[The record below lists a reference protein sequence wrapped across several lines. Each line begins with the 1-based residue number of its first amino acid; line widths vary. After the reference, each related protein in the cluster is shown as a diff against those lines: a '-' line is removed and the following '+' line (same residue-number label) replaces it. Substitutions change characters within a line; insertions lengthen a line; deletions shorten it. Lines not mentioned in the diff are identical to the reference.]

1 MIVIMVYDDDDDDD
15 NNNNKKKNN
24 NNNNNNIPYKLC
36 PTVRLAKRQNNG
48 RFKLGALG
56 TRSRSTSDTRFIVG

>member
-15 NNNNKKKNN
+15 DNNKN

-36 PTVRLAKRQNNG
+36 PIVRLAKRQNNG
-48 RFKLGALG
+48 RFKLGVLG